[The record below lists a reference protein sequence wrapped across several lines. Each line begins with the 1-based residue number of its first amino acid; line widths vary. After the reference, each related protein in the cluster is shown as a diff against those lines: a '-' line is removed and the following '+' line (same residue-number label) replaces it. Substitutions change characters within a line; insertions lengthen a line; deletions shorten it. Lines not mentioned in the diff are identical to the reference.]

1 MSNGP
6 YDPADIR
13 LESSLGYYL
22 SKARNVLGQRMDR
35 ALEPLGLT
43 ASQIGVMLLLLWR
56 RANTPYDLS
65 RELSYD
71 SGSMTRMLDRLEKKG
86 LIVRSRS
93 STDRRVVELTL
104 TAPGEDAARQLPAI
118 IARVLNEQLRGFSE
132 EEVTQLESLLGRFI
146 ANAPDVETG
155 GCPVAAGKDS
165 HC

>member
-1 MSNGP
+1 MSDGP
-6 YDPADIR
+6 YDPVDIN

-86 LIVRSRS
+86 FIVRSRS
-93 STDRRVVELTL
+93 STDRRVVELAL
-104 TAPGEDAARQLPAI
+104 TAPGEDAARRLPAI
-118 IARVLNEQLRGFSE
+118 IARVLNEQLRGFSQ
-132 EEVTQLESLLGRFI
+132 EEVTQLMGLLARFI
-146 ANAPDVETG
+146 ANASDVDTG
-155 GCPVAAGKDS
+155 GCSAAAGKDS
-165 HC
+165 H

>member
-1 MSNGP
+1 MSDGP
-6 YDPADIR
+6 YDPADIN

-86 LIVRSRS
+86 LIARSRS
-93 STDRRVVELTL
+93 STDRRVVELAL

-118 IARVLNEQLRGFSE
+118 IARVLNEQLRGFSQ
-132 EEVTQLESLLGRFI
+132 EEVTQLMCLLARFI
-146 ANAPDVETG
+146 ANAPDVDTG
-155 GCPVAAGKDS
+155 GCPAAAGKDS